1 MISQLAN
8 SITVSIISAINDNLS
23 SILADEIVKS
33 GANTKDEIQKIISQV
48 LSKELPALK
57 SSTTSTTSSSS
68 TILQTKPAA
77 APKSGSS
84 KGDHLRDAAGNDVIC
99 DGMKKSG
106 EKCTAKAKYPVGDK
120 NYCGVHHKSN
130 NKQADPNKAPTT
142 STAST
147 PAPNKGG
154 ASFLTAMSSTS
165 LTSTLASF
173 DLGNDTISDFN

>member
-1 MISQLAN
+1 MISELAN
-8 SITVSIISAINDNLS
+8 SITVSIISAISDNLS

-33 GANTKDEIQKIISQV
+33 GTHSKDEIQKIISQV
-48 LSKELPALK
+48 LTKELPALK

-68 TILQTKPAA
+68 TILQPKPA
-77 APKSGSS
+77 APKSSSSS
-84 KGDHLRDAAGNDVIC
+84 KGDHLRDSAGNDVIC
-99 DGMKKSG
+99 DGVKKSG

-130 NKQADPNKAPTT
+130 NKQADPNKAPT
-142 STAST
+142 AST

-154 ASFLTAMSSTS
+154 TSFLTAMSSTS

-173 DLGNDTISDFN
+173 DLGNDNITDL